1 MFTGVSAFQACL
13 ALFLF
18 KCGKVRVSALR
29 LPKHCRNICRNAETR
44 TAQGSNKHALGR
56 VGAGKKLFQPVSRVP
71 VRGQPG
77 RFNPPMC
84 RLRQPCGRP
93 RVPGWRGVADLP
105 LVPRPAGPV
114 ISPRASP
121 PPVPLRS
128 DQPARLAPVPGVRSD
143 SADARMRISPAR
155 LLPGAEGARSR
166 SFPWVYRG
174 GLYAHAVTCLHLVR
188 AREDATVRPTLPL
201 PPRPALWG
209 AWDSGA
215 EAGRLRKQGTLC
227 APAPWRSSASKAP
240 WGARCHGSG
249 FERGGESGG

>member
-84 RLRQPCGRP
+84 RLRQPCGRL

-105 LVPRPAGPV
+105 RVPPPVGPV

-143 SADARMRISPAR
+143 SADARMRIIPAR

-188 AREDATVRPTLPL
+188 AREDATIRPAL
-201 PPRPALWG
+201 PPPAPALWG
-209 AWDSGA
+209 AWDSGV
-215 EAGRLRKQGTLC
+215 EAGQLRKRGTLS
-227 APAPWRSSASKAP
+227 ASAPWRSSASQAP
-240 WGARCHGSG
+240 
-249 FERGGESGG
+249 

>member
-1 MFTGVSAFQACL
+1 MFTGVFCFQACL

-128 DQPARLAPVPGVRSD
+128 DQLARLASVPGVRSD

-174 GLYAHAVTCLHLVR
+174 GLYAHAVAYLPLAR
-188 AREDATVRPTLPL
+188 ARRRDN
-201 PPRPALWG
+201 PPRPPTPGPGPMGGMGLRLLAGASAETGDSMRSRPMALFSIASVLG
-209 AWDSGA
+209 RGLPRV
-215 EAGRLRKQGTLC
+215 RLRVWFG
-227 APAPWRSSASKAP
+227 
-240 WGARCHGSG
+240 
-249 FERGGESGG
+249 